1 MNRIKTAFVVAFLLC
16 APAPV
21 LAGAPINLDDRIR
34 ELERELAVTRTQVT
48 QLQNTVDALS
58 RGLAELKGSAASGSP
73 TTTLHAAAISQTARA
88 PRVAQEANETEEGYL
103 ERILVPELGHDE
115 REAELSA
122 RPELF
127 VQTRYAALPISG
139 ATIEDYDPNFSL
151 NRMELRW
158 AGRVSEKVGVG
169 FEIQYHPAP
178 EGSAFELVNDAYAE
192 YYPNDEVTLRAG
204 QFVKPFGFDIQHSS
218 SVRESPERG
227 IFAGYFFPGQ
237 RDRGLMVTVNL
248 DSAADWLHGT
258 SLYAGIFNGNRF
270 FGDNNRHVNYNFR
283 VRKVLDFIPVAFG
296 TSVQIGRQILPK
308 GSSGEDGENV
318 YGVDLQFAVGR
329 LGVRAEVAAG
339 NMPSTLLD
347 LEPQFAPGFT
357 AGSRSSSGA
366 VFFNF
371 NLTENDDF
379 YWRYDQFNGDPV
391 TGNNVKVFNFGYLR
405 EIGSASRIG
414 IDYQFK
420 NRVSFNDDEVNTKLQ
435 ITWNVL
441 Y

>member
-34 ELERELAVTRTQVT
+34 ELERELAVTRTRVT

-158 AGRVSEKVGVG
+158 AGRVSEKVGMG

-227 IFAGYFFPGQ
+227 IFAGYFCKS
-237 RDRGLMVTVNL
+237 LL
-248 DSAADWLHGT
+248 DSSIVAVKFLLTYAA
-258 SLYAGIFNGNRF
+258 
-270 FGDNNRHVNYNFR
+270 
-283 VRKVLDFIPVAFG
+283 
-296 TSVQIGRQILPK
+296 
-308 GSSGEDGENV
+308 
-318 YGVDLQFAVGR
+318 
-329 LGVRAEVAAG
+329 
-339 NMPSTLLD
+339 
-347 LEPQFAPGFT
+347 
-357 AGSRSSSGA
+357 
-366 VFFNF
+366 
-371 NLTENDDF
+371 
-379 YWRYDQFNGDPV
+379 
-391 TGNNVKVFNFGYLR
+391 
-405 EIGSASRIG
+405 
-414 IDYQFK
+414 
-420 NRVSFNDDEVNTKLQ
+420 
-435 ITWNVL
+435 
-441 Y
+441 